1 MRNSESDFMEGL
13 LGSLNDIEDGTAVPN
28 VSQQNYDET
37 RNLLEGLNEVG
48 LEYGNL
54 LNPEGLPHAP
64 RGTMNNHNELYEHED
79 DWQAGEKLASHYAQ
93 VPGEYV
99 FEEHDDSFYN
109 PSPTPITQQYSTPVK
124 PKTNWSLVEGT
135 LSGTKNTKVYSVKS
149 NHSGQILMDGML
161 MFEAAQTIVN
171 LLNEGRNFSDIKI
184 LGIISSSIQYSAVV
198 MEALKS
204 VKKRHAVLKESKYD
218 EAQELDTIIAERKK
232 EAQKLKDRV
241 ITFLVDEGYI
251 TK

>member
-1 MRNSESDFMEGL
+1 MRNSESDFMESL
-13 LGSLNDIEDGTAVPN
+13 LGTLNDIEDGTADPVAA
-28 VSQQNYDET
+28 QQNYDET
-37 RNLLEGLNEVG
+37 RKLLEGLNEVG
-48 LEYGNL
+48 LAYGNL
-54 LNPEGLPHAP
+54 LNPEDAPQAP
-64 RGTMNNHNELYEHED
+64 RGNMNNHNELYEYED
-79 DWQAGEKLASHYAQ
+79 DWRAGENLANHYAQ
-93 VPGEYV
+93 IPGEYV
-99 FEEHDDSFYN
+99 FEEPDTSYYN
-109 PSPTPITQQYSTPVK
+109 PNPQPISAPQYSQ

-135 LSGTKNTKVYSVKS
+135 LEGTKNTKVYSVKS

-171 LLNEGRNFSDIKI
+171 LLNEGRNFSDIKV

-218 EAQELDTIIAERKK
+218 VAQELDTIIAQKK
-232 EAQKLKDRV
+232 QEAQKLKERV